1 MIESPFEVRAA
12 RKLEL
17 LPISRPEGPERR
29 VQEVVERE
37 ARVVGHRPD
46 LVPPEYTGPVEV
58 DLLKL
63 CLEDAYQ
70 SETEPED
77 CLTESGLGLV
87 GGGIGF
93 EQRGCVV
100 VRSVA
105 LKAVF

>member
-1 MIESPFEVRAA
+1 MIEPPFEVRAA
-12 RKLEL
+12 RELEL

-29 VQEVVERE
+29 VQEIVERE

-58 DLLKL
+58 NLLKL

-77 CLTESGLGLV
+77 CLTESGFGV
-87 GGGIGF
+87 GGGGK
-93 EQRGCVV
+93 GV
-100 VRSVA
+100 
-105 LKAVF
+105 